1 MTTRLKTK
9 TSPITKEVRLVLD
22 GSTAKGAGRDPH
34 SNAAGYNTD
43 GKRNRMVYLPLFV
56 DGFFADMKR
65 IVSVDLVGSPAVWKY
80 VVAGTLPKS
89 DVRRATA
96 SWKRGRQE
104 DPSADNATKW
114 PGPTVESTDQVADA
128 IWLKDP
134 GGGAYPPS
142 PENIFYVAIDVTD
155 LASWW
160 APKGVLGRTGNPRAS
175 SKANFGIVIA
185 SAADDW
191 TDSPGYTAT
200 ASDVELRTV
209 DSKYPPFLRWSYY
222 DNLPPEAPTTFSPK
236 TTDPTG
242 TPAYTVVNSASGL
255 VIPVSFSLN
264 DPDLATNQD
273 PGPSTDYL
281 SGYVLRLFS
290 GSSIIWTKTVAISGT
305 RARSAS
311 YDIPVPLA
319 YRNAALKWSVATY
332 DKDGNLGGWLTPQLV
347 RPNAKPTLV
356 AGQVSIDTHSQSP
369 TVTVRLR
376 DKDPGATI
384 RETDGVRI
392 RIEEVL
398 SGGGV
403 KGYTPGDDWHDTSGG
418 TTAAVASGSADI
430 PWGHRVRLFVQ
441 VRDQYAG
448 TSPAEGEPGAMD
460 WIYFTPR
467 PLRGPT
473 SVTPSDDSYKHQSR
487 TPSVT
492 VANASNFD
500 AIAYTFASE
509 LSDDGSELAG
519 TTLSDVDEDD
529 PLTFSSRASYA
540 LVYGAG
546 DTDEETLSF
555 GDEIYFTV
563 AVRVAATQEW
573 TLRGG
578 PYTAVIDAL
587 PESPLWNLVRD
598 DGTTDPLFDDPTE
611 TSDSLDPDVEV
622 PFVDDDYTVRS
633 FAELPKW
640 RSLEIR
646 NAVDNSLRA
655 RIVRRLYAFEDRF
668 RLATILPFDSPDS
681 ALPSGSG
688 WTAGAGTHA
697 LSYDSTIVQR
707 GTHSLKTVVTAQPS
721 STVVDLGPATAL
733 GTLYTNLSDVATLE
747 IYRRIDGTIT
757 NLTALRLRLHMAGSD
772 ANTRDYTIAT
782 SATTTG
788 ALAKV
793 SIDLASPNATSG
805 TQNLAAVHRISLVW
819 IASGSLTA
827 TAYVDALA
835 ISDLL
840 VSQSEYRLSAKYA
853 DDNTENAWGG
863 AGAVTLK
870 ASIRPVL
877 AWSTAPNDAD
887 PTPTIAYDY
896 TGETDQATYELDIF
910 RRRGLYDL
918 LAERPDA
925 LLVWPLDESSG
936 TTATDASGN
945 ARDGTITGSPALGV
959 DGVTA
964 DDRTAISF
972 TAANKYVTIP
982 DAAALRPTSF
992 AFSVLVRFA
1001 TLADDAYIVRKT
1013 DGSSGSWYLKTGT
1026 GGATY
1031 RGLVFAVRTAV
1042 GTWTTI
1048 GRWPADG
1055 TDPALSTWYLV
1066 VGTFDDATKTGNLYV
1081 ANVDDEAD
1089 PIAYDAAGAV
1099 TEAGVSAPAGVFYS
1113 SSAALEVGVR
1123 GGGASVRAQMF
1134 AFLGRAIDG
1143 ADEVSAI
1150 NAEILETIRDELVY
1164 DGEPVE
1170 SVVASGATVSVP
1182 GPAGVLVD
1190 TATYSATITST
1201 DADGL
1206 ETELS

>member
-22 GSTAKGAGRDPH
+22 GSTEKGVGRDPN

-43 GKRNRMVYLPLFV
+43 VKRNRMVYLPLFV
-56 DGFFADMKR
+56 DGFFADMRR
-65 IVSVDLVGSPAVWKY
+65 IVSVELVGSPAVWKY

-89 DVRRATA
+89 DVRRATEA
-96 SWKRGRQE
+96 WKRGRADE
-104 DPSADNATKW
+104 PSAEAPTVW
-114 PGPTVESTDQVADA
+114 PGPNVETDDQVADA

-134 GGGAYPPS
+134 GGGSYPPN
-142 PENIFYVAIDVTD
+142 PENLFYVAIDVTD
-155 LASWW
+155 LAVWW
-160 APKGVLGRTGNPRAS
+160 APSRVLGRTGNPRSSSKPNYGIVVAS
-175 SKANFGIVIA
+175 S
-185 SAADDW
+185 SDDW
-191 TDSPGYTAT
+191 TDTPGYTAT

-222 DNLPPEAPTTFSPK
+222 DNLPPDAPTTFSPK
-236 TTDPTG
+236 TTDPDG
-242 TPAYTVVNSASGL
+242 TPAYTLVHTASGL
-255 VIPVSFSLN
+255 TIPVSFSLN
-264 DPDLATNQD
+264 DSDLDDDQA

-281 SGYVLRLFS
+281 SGYGLRLYS
-290 GSSIIWTKTVAISGT
+290 GSSIIWSKTVDVAGT
-305 RARSAS
+305 RARSATYS
-311 YDIPVPLA
+311 IPVPVA
-319 YRNAALKWSVATY
+319 YRNDPLRWSVACY
-332 DKDGNLGGWLTPQLV
+332 DKDGNLGDWLTAQWV

-356 AGQVSIDTHSQSP
+356 AGQVSVDRHSQSP

-376 DKDPGATI
+376 DADPGATI
-384 RETDGVRI
+384 RTTDGVRI

-398 SGGGV
+398 PGGGV

-418 TTAAVASGSADI
+418 TVAAVDSDAADI
-430 PWGHRVRLFVQ
+430 PYGHRVRLFVQ
-441 VRDQYAG
+441 VRDQYGG
-448 TSPAEGEPGAMD
+448 TSPAPGEPGAMD
-460 WIYFTPR
+460 WIYWTPR
-467 PLRGPT
+467 PVRGPT
-473 SVTPSDDSYKHQSR
+473 SVSPSDDSYKHLSR
-487 TPSVT
+487 TPSIT
-492 VANASNFD
+492 VGNSSNFD

-519 TTLSDVDEDD
+519 TTLADVDEDA
-529 PLTFSSRASYA
+529 PLTFSTRASYA

-546 DTDEETLSF
+546 DADEAALSF

-563 AVRVAATQEW
+563 AVRITSTQEW

-587 PESPLWNLVRD
+587 PDSPLWNLVRD

-622 PFVDDDYTVRS
+622 PFVDDDFAVRS
-633 FAELPKW
+633 FEEIPKW

-681 ALPSGSG
+681 ATPTSSG
-688 WTAGAGTHA
+688 WTAGAGTHV
-697 LSYDSTIVQR
+697 LSYDSSVVQY

-733 GTLYTNLSDVATLE
+733 GSLYTNLSGLTALE

-757 NLTALRLRLHMAGSD
+757 NLTALRLRLHMAGND

-782 SATTTG
+782 SATATG

-793 SIDLASPNATSG
+793 TLTLGSPNASAG

-819 IASGSLTA
+819 IASGALTA

-840 VSQSEYRLSAKYA
+840 VSQSTYRLSAKYA

-863 AGAVTLK
+863 QGAVTLK
-870 ASIRPVL
+870 ASTRPVL
-877 AWSTAPNDAD
+877 AWSTVPNDAD
-887 PTPTIAYDY
+887 PTPSLPYDY
-896 TGETDQATYELDIF
+896 TGAVDQATYELDIY
-910 RRRGLYDL
+910 RRRGLFDL
-918 LAERPDA
+918 LAERPGA

-936 TTATDASGN
+936 VTAADASGN
-945 ARDGTITGSPALGV
+945 ARDGTIAGAPTFGV

-972 TAANKYVTIP
+972 TAADKYVSIA

-992 AFSVLVRFA
+992 AFAVLLRFA
-1001 TLADDAYIVRKT
+1001 TLADDAYIIRKT
-1013 DGSSGSWYLKTGT
+1013 DGSSGSWYLKTAA
-1026 GGATY
+1026 GGATH

-1042 GTWTTI
+1042 GTWSTI

-1066 VGTFDDATKTGNLYV
+1066 AGSFDGVAKTGNLWV
-1081 ANVDDEAD
+1081 ANVDDAAAA
-1089 PIAYDAAGAV
+1089 IAYDAAGAETDDPV
-1099 TEAGVSAPAGVFYS
+1099 AAPDVVLYS

-1123 GGGASVRAQMF
+1123 GGAASVRAQMF
-1134 AFLGRAIDG
+1134 AFLGRTVD
-1143 ADEVSAI
+1143 ADEVTAL
-1150 NAEILETIRDELVY
+1150 NAEIAETIRDELVY

-1170 SVVASGATVSVP
+1170 SVVASGETVSVP
-1182 GPAGVLVD
+1182 VPVDVLVD
-1190 TATYSATITST
+1190 DATYSATITST